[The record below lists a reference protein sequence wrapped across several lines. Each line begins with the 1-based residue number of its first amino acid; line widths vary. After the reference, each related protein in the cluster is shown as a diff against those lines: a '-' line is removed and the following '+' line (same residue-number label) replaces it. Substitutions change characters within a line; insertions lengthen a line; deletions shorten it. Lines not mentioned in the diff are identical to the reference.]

1 MASKAFGTGALPFM
15 LGASICFTGGMI
27 GYYRSC
33 LLSALI
39 ALERHPTLLLL
50 HLDANYPTARWTRGK
65 AEAMLKGERNWVCDG
80 MLVSAWQTAGTALDV
95 SSMSVGREMHGMYD
109 DGRC

>member
-1 MASKAFGTGALPFM
+1 MASLAFGTGALPFM

-33 LLSALI
+33 LSLALI

-50 HLDANYPTARWTRGK
+50 HLDANYPTARWTRGN
-65 AEAMLKGERNWVCDG
+65 AEAMLKGERDWVRDG
-80 MLVSAWQTAGTALDV
+80 MLVSAWQTAGAALDV
-95 SSMSVGREMHGMYD
+95 SSMSVGKEMQGMHD
-109 DGRC
+109 DG